1 MPLPATL
8 RLLDQAVTAAGYTS
22 CHTLYNCIHK
32 VALFSFLANNSDSG
46 GNLLRSVPFVMSGHL
61 IFNFFQTLGT
71 PLFKTNPNNGC
82 PKRIYP
88 HSGQARK
95 HFSHRFHS

>member
-1 MPLPATL
+1 MMLGQFSMKFDGSGSKMHELLWFGAIFGPAHEE
-8 RLLDQAVTAAGYTS
+8 R
-22 CHTLYNCIHK
+22 CHMW
-32 VALFSFLANNSDSG
+32 